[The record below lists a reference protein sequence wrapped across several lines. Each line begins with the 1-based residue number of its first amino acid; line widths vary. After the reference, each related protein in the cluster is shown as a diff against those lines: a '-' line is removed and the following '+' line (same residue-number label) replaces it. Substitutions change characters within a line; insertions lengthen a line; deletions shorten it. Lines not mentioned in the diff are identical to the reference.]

1 MIRSLATW
9 LLSATI
15 LLSPG
20 VHAQVEMLD
29 RIVAVVNDGVIME
42 SELQERVD
50 EIAAQF
56 RGGDVVRRVDRDDV
70 AGSLTARA
78 Y

>member
-50 EIAAQF
+50 EIARMLAGETVTKEA
-56 RGGDVVRRVDRDDV
+56 RGAAKRLLG
-70 AGSLTARA
+70 AG
-78 Y
+78 